1 MRESGVNIHYGFSLF
16 NIEVG
21 KEGNGMDVLKEV
33 VFSKKAD
40 DYEDILVQIEQKK
53 QEILERMQESEN
65 NMSKEMYDDGEEGE
79 NIRTILERE
88 VKQLEDR
95 LFDELRIEARFFI
108 TSGLIDIDKEIFNII
123 HENGLVYNGR
133 LIVKSNF

>member
-40 DYEDILVQIEQKK
+40 DYEDILV
-53 QEILERMQESEN
+53 
-65 NMSKEMYDDGEEGE
+65 
-79 NIRTILERE
+79 
-88 VKQLEDR
+88 
-95 LFDELRIEARFFI
+95 
-108 TSGLIDIDKEIFNII
+108 
-123 HENGLVYNGR
+123 
-133 LIVKSNF
+133 